1 MNLGKAI
8 KLCRNRKG
16 MTQTA
21 LATKIGLSVPYLSQI
36 ENGQKDPT
44 LSTVEKIA
52 NGLDVPINILFF
64 LGSSRDEVV
73 GLKPELAEKL
83 SHLALMCLDKDD

>member
-21 LATKIGLSVPYLSQI
+21 LAKKVDLSVPYISQI

-44 LSTVEKIA
+44 LSTIEKIA
-52 NGLDVPINILFF
+52 SGLKVPINILFF
-64 LGSSRDEVV
+64 LGSNHAELD

-83 SHLALMCLDKDD
+83 SHLALQFLDKE